1 MVRGARPWLGVE
13 FAMKGT
19 NTWHHRRG
27 DVGGGNA
34 YLRAIVGRVSEV
46 GKVEVQSMI
55 GDENKQE
62 TGRLTEVRA

>member
-1 MVRGARPWLGVE
+1 
-13 FAMKGT
+13 MKGT